1 MPFTQTIRPQFRDAD
16 EVQINFLSQR
26 REGEA
31 LSIRSRMD
39 GDRLYMAA
47 LHEDGKLAAIASFI
61 KATAR

>member
-31 LSIRSRMD
+31 LSVRSRMD
-39 GDRLYMAA
+39 GDRLYMAT
-47 LHEDGKLAAIASFI
+47 LHVDGKLAAIASFMNT
-61 KATAR
+61 TAR